1 MRKIILINDYPQAL
15 TIAGTDSGGGAGIP
29 ADVKTMQMRGVYS
42 AMVVVAV
49 TAQNTLGV
57 QDAFPMPEKLID
69 EQFASIAS
77 DLKIRACKTGML
89 ADSIRVKAVVR
100 NLKKYNLGP
109 LIVDPVMVAKG
120 GAKLL
125 SDDAIAI
132 VRDKLL
138 PLATLITPN
147 IPEACELTG
156 INIKDKTDIKRAA
169 HELQKRGAK
178 NILLKGGHAENS
190 QKADDYILFED
201 GNDMWLTAPRINTK
215 NTHGTGDTISA
226 CITAEIAKG
235 RSMEQA
241 IMIGKTYVEQT
252 IKEGIHVGHGHG
264 PLNHWVKVKGDEIDD
279 I

>member
-1 MRKIILINDYPQAL
+1 MINDYPQTL

-57 QDAFPMPEKLID
+57 QDALPMPEKLID
-69 EQFASIAS
+69 EQFASIAD
-77 DLKIRACKTGML
+77 DLQIRACKTGML
-89 ADSIRVKAVVR
+89 ADPIRVKTVVR
-100 NLKKYNLGP
+100 NLKKYDFGP
-109 LIVDPVMVAKG
+109 IIVDPVMVAKG

-132 VRDKLL
+132 VRDELL
-138 PLATLITPN
+138 PLASLITPN
-147 IPEACELTG
+147 IPEACELTN
-156 INIKDKTDIKRAA
+156 INIKDKNDIKIAA
-169 HELQKRGAK
+169 KELQKRGAK
-178 NILLKGGHAENS
+178 NILLKGGHAKDS
-190 QKADDYILFED
+190 QKAEDYVLFED

-226 CITAEIAKG
+226 CITAELAKG
-235 RSMEQA
+235 HSMEQA
-241 IMIGKTYVEQT
+241 IMIGKTYVEKT
-252 IKEGIHVGHGHG
+252 IKNGIHVGHGHG
-264 PLNHWVKVKGDEIDD
+264 PLNHWVKIKGDEIND